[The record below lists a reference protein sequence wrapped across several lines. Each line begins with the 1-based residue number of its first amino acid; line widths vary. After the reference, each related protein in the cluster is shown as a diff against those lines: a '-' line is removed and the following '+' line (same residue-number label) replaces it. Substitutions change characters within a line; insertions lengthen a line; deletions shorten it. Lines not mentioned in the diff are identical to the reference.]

1 MLCILRVESDFDR
14 MSASVNHQGFKKYLS
29 NTSWLFAEK
38 IFRMLIVLLITI
50 WMARYLGPERFG
62 LFSYALSFVALF
74 SVLASLGLEKLLP
87 KELIGHPKKEMEILG
102 TSFFLKII
110 GSLILLIVAAYV
122 ITLLRPDDEL
132 ILALILIFSV
142 TNFFKSFEIIRYWFE
157 THVQAKYSV
166 AVDAITVTLSVIA
179 KAVLI
184 ILQAPL
190 IAFAWVVLAE
200 AVVLALGLVA
210 VYAFKSHKITAWRV
224 DGEQIKHLLKEAWP
238 LILAGG
244 LYTIYTRIDQIMLG
258 DMIGNESVGIYA
270 AAIRISEG
278 WFFIPVVIGTSLYPA
293 LLNAKK
299 RDQNLYLERT
309 QHLLNIMVLLGFSAG
324 IVISLIAYPFITF
337 AFGGSYE
344 QSSPVLVI
352 HIGGWIFTAM
362 SAISYRYFITEG
374 LQKTSF
380 YRGLTG
386 LISNI
391 ILNYL
396 LIPLYGAIGAAV
408 ATVVSQVLALYL
420 FNLTNAKTRPMFYM
434 QTKAILLTDAY
445 NTLKHIKTLR
455 SNR

>member
-1 MLCILRVESDFDR
+1 MLCILRVESDFKS
-14 MSASVNHQGFKKYLS
+14 MSTSVNHQGFKKYLS

-50 WMARYLGPERFG
+50 WMARYLGPEQFG
-62 LFSYALSFVALF
+62 LLNYAMSFVALF
-74 SVLASLGLEKLLP
+74 SIFSSLGLEKLIP
-87 KELIGHPKKEMEILG
+87 KEIIGHPEREKEILG
-102 TSFFLKII
+102 TSFFLKIL
-110 GSLILLIVAAYV
+110 GSFLLLFLAAFA
-122 ITLLRPDDEL
+122 IMQLRPDDEL
-132 ILALILIFSV
+132 MLALILIFSV
-142 TNFFKSFEIIRYWFE
+142 TNFFKAFEIIRYWFE
-157 THVQAKYSV
+157 THVQARYSV
-166 AVDAITVTLSVIA
+166 TVDAITVTLSVIV
-179 KAVLI
+179 KAVMI
-184 ILQAPL
+184 ILEAPL

-200 AVVLALGLVA
+200 TVVLALGLVA
-210 VYAFKSHKITAWRV
+210 VYAYKTHKISAWKVSGKR
-224 DGEQIKHLLKEAWP
+224 IKHLLQEAWP

-258 DMIGNESVGIYA
+258 DMIGDETVGIYA

-278 WFFIPVVIGTSLYPA
+278 WFFIPAIIGTSLYPA
-293 LLNAKK
+293 MLNAKK
-299 RDQNLYLERT
+299 RDRKLYLERT
-309 QHLLNIMVLLGFSAG
+309 QHLLNLMTLLGFSAG
-324 IVISLIAYPFITF
+324 IVISFMAYPFITF
-337 AFGGSYE
+337 AFGSSYE

-352 HIGGWIFTAM
+352 HIWGGIFTAM

-408 ATVVSQVLALYL
+408 ATVISQVLALYL